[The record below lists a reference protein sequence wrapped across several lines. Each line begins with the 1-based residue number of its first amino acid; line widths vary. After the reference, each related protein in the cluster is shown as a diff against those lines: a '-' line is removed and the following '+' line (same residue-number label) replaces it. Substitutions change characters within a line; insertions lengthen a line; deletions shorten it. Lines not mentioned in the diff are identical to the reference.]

1 MGTKWRLLLAAA
13 MSATILISTATAWAC
28 PAGYVACG
36 ERQQL
41 CCPMR

>member
-1 MGTKWRLLLAAA
+1 MKKWRLLLAAA
-13 MSATILISTATAWAC
+13 MSATILLTSVAASAC
-28 PAGYVACG
+28 PRGYAPCG